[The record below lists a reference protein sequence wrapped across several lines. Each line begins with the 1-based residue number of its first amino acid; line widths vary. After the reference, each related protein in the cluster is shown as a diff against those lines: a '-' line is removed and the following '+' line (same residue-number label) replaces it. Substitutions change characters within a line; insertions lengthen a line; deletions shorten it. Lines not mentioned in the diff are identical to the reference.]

1 MAESAKTGNE
11 EFGDRLRRAR
21 EALRMS
27 RRDLADATGLSY
39 PYVSQI
45 ETGYRMPSAPAMRSL
60 ADALGLRP
68 ESLFD
73 AIPPAAPRDAGRAVQ
88 PAALFEPRTTASAPA
103 VPHPLRARARAV
115 SPDRWRAGRGRW
127 RGGRRRRI
135 HRGRLDAEPA
145 LRPAGLCAGRRHRA
159 AGGRGGGTRPAGSGG
174 RRRHRTADR
183 AAASAA
189 VGGAGPGAV
198 PGGAISDRGRARR
211 SLAVMPTATAAVT
224 RRSVRAEEDPAA
236 ADGRCPR

>member
-11 EFGDRLRRAR
+11 ELGDRLRRAR

-73 AIPPAAPRDAGRAVQ
+73 AIPPAAPRDAGRSVQ
-88 PAALFEPRTTASAPA
+88 PAQALSR
-103 VPHPLRARARAV
+103 
-115 SPDRWRAGRGRW
+115 
-127 RGGRRRRI
+127 
-135 HRGRLDAEPA
+135 
-145 LRPAGLCAGRRHRA
+145 
-159 AGGRGGGTRPAGSGG
+159 
-174 RRRHRTADR
+174 
-183 AAASAA
+183 
-189 VGGAGPGAV
+189 
-198 PGGAISDRGRARR
+198 
-211 SLAVMPTATAAVT
+211 ATAAVPT
-224 RRSVRAEEDPAA
+224 RSAPAAPAAPAA
-236 ADGRCPR
+236 APAPAPRAPVPSAPTGGAPAGAGGAAAAAGGSIGGGWMPNPHFAPPASHLPDGIEPLADAAAAVPDRQDRAVDAATGLLTALPHPQRLAALARVQSRVVQSVIDDGLADRSR